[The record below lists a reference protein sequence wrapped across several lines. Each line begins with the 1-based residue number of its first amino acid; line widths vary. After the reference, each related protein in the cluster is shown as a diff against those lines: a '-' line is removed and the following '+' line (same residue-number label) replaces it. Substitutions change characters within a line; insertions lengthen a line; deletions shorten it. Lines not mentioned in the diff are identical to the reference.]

1 MVLKFKH
8 NKISDMDKKLQQLL
22 EEAHAIV
29 SRVAPSDILDNHENY
44 CIIDVREPNE
54 VAESGKVINALNIPR
69 GVLEF
74 RMKPD
79 EEIKADQPILVYCGG
94 GSRAALAGK
103 TLLEVGFTNV
113 QNLGGFKDWVEA
125 GGEIDPPA

>member
-1 MVLKFKH
+1 
-8 NKISDMDKKLQQLL
+8 MDTKLQQLL
-22 EEAHAIV
+22 EEAHGLV
-29 SRVAPSDILDNHENY
+29 QRVEPKEVIPNIDDY
-44 CIIDVREPNE
+44 FIIDVREPDE
-54 VAESGKVINALNIPR
+54 VAQSGKVKGALNIPR

-79 EEIKADQPILVYCGG
+79 QEIKADQPILIYCGG

-103 TLLEVGFTNV
+103 TLLEIGFTNV

-125 GGEIDPPA
+125 GGEIDSPA

>member
-1 MVLKFKH
+1 ME
-8 NKISDMDKKLQQLL
+8 NKLQQLL
-22 EEAHAIV
+22 EEAHKLV
-29 SRVAPSDILDNHENY
+29 TRVTPAEIITNLDDY
-44 CIIDVREPNE
+44 CIIDVREPEE
-54 VAESGKVINALNIPR
+54 VSKSGKIINALNIPR

-79 EEIKADQPILVYCGG
+79 QEIKAGQPILVYCGG

>member
-1 MVLKFKH
+1 
-8 NKISDMDKKLQQLL
+8 MDTKLQKLL
-22 EEAHAIV
+22 EEAHSLV
-29 SRVAPSDILDNHENY
+29 PRVTPSDIMGHLQNY
-44 CIIDVREPNE
+44 CIVDVREPDE
-54 VAESGKVINALNIPR
+54 VAKSGKVKGALNIPR

-79 EEIKADQPILVYCGG
+79 QEIKADQAILTYCGG

-103 TLLEVGFTNV
+103 SLLELGFTNV

>member
-1 MVLKFKH
+1 ME
-8 NKISDMDKKLQQLL
+8 NKLQQLL
-22 EEAHAIV
+22 EEAHALVKRV
-29 SRVAPSDILDNHENY
+29 SVNEIISSHDDY
-44 CIIDVREPNE
+44 CIIDVREPDE
-54 VAESGKVINALNIPR
+54 VAQSGKVKNALNIPR

-79 EEIKADQPILVYCGG
+79 QEIKSDQPILVYCGG

>member
-1 MVLKFKH
+1 ME
-8 NKISDMDKKLQQLL
+8 NKLQQLL
-22 EEAHAIV
+22 EEAHALVKRV
-29 SRVAPSDILDNHENY
+29 SANEVIPSQDNY
-44 CIIDVREPNE
+44 CIIDVREPDE
-54 VAESGKVINALNIPR
+54 VAQSGKVKNALKIPR

-79 EEIKADQPILVYCGG
+79 QEIKADQPILVYCGG

-125 GGEIDPPA
+125 GGKIDPPA

>member
-1 MVLKFKH
+1 ME
-8 NKISDMDKKLQQLL
+8 NKLQQVL
-22 EEAHAIV
+22 EEAHALVKRV
-29 SRVAPSDILDNHENY
+29 SVNEIISSHDDY
-44 CIIDVREPNE
+44 CIIDVREPDE
-54 VAESGKVINALNIPR
+54 VAQSGKVKNALNIPR

-79 EEIKADQPILVYCGG
+79 QEIKADQPILVYCGG

-113 QNLGGFKDWVEA
+113 QNLGGYKDWVEA

>member
-1 MVLKFKH
+1 ME
-8 NKISDMDKKLQQLL
+8 NKLQQLL
-22 EEAHAIV
+22 EEAHSLVKRV
-29 SRVAPSDILDNHENY
+29 SVNDIMTSQGNY
-44 CIIDVREPNE
+44 CIIDVREPDE
-54 VAESGKVINALNIPR
+54 VAQSGKVKNALNIPR

-79 EEIKADQPILVYCGG
+79 KEIKADQPILVYCGG